1 MEGKVNILK
10 SKFIALGLLLTLGVA
25 TSARDMQETLNKARK
40 DFYQHE
46 DADTKTK
53 VEQDFVT
60 GEFYETDSEESIDY
74 KTPVQIVEDN
84 LDEARNRANF
94 FERVVRSI
102 RREESELGALGV
114 VLGREKRAEKKEKAE
129 KAKEKEIEKA
139 EKKAKEKSVKS
150 TKIKKLKKK

>member
-10 SKFIALGLLLTLGVA
+10 SKFIALGLLLTLGISV
-25 TSARDMQETLNKARK
+25 SARDMQETLNKART

-60 GEFYETDSEESIDY
+60 GEFYEIDSEESIDY

-102 RREESELGALGV
+102 RREENELGALGV
-114 VLGREKRAEKKEKAE
+114 VIGREKRAAKKEKVE
-129 KAKEKEIEKA
+129 KAKEREKERA
-139 EKKAKEKSVKS
+139 EKKAKEKSVKN
-150 TKIKKLKKK
+150 TKIKKLKK

>member
-1 MEGKVNILK
+1 MNILK

-25 TSARDMQETLNKARK
+25 TSARDMQETLNKART

-74 KTPVQIVEDN
+74 KTPVQIVE
-84 LDEARNRANF
+84 
-94 FERVVRSI
+94 
-102 RREESELGALGV
+102 G
-114 VLGREKRAEKKEKAE
+114 
-129 KAKEKEIEKA
+129 
-139 EKKAKEKSVKS
+139 
-150 TKIKKLKKK
+150 KLL

>member
-10 SKFIALGLLLTLGVA
+10 SKFIALGLLLTLGVSV
-25 TSARDMQETLNKARK
+25 SARDMQETLNKART

-53 VEQDFVT
+53 VVT
-60 GEFYETDSEESIDY
+60 GEFYEIDSEESIDY

-102 RREESELGALGV
+102 RREENELGALGV
-114 VLGREKRAEKKEKAE
+114 VIGREKRTAKKEKVE
-129 KAKEKEIEKA
+129 KAKEREKERA
-139 EKKAKEKSVKS
+139 EKKAKEKSVKN
-150 TKIKKLKKK
+150 TKIKKLKK

>member
-25 TSARDMQETLNKARK
+25 TSARDMQETLNKART

-114 VLGREKRAEKKEKAE
+114 VLGREREQKRK
-129 KAKEKEIEKA
+129 
-139 EKKAKEKSVKS
+139 
-150 TKIKKLKKK
+150 KKLRKLRKKR

>member
-25 TSARDMQETLNKARK
+25 TSARDMQETLNKART

-129 KAKEKEIEKA
+129 KAKEK
-139 EKKAKEKSVKS
+139 SVKS